1 MLMTPEV
8 TKINKLA
15 MGIYECRQARVIDT
29 AFGKSHVL
37 SLREKRTGE
46 EACVFGNSCLNGYIS
61 SHPDEKFEFTCE
73 GENSFKSGD
82 KQITYVKISNFNRIV
97 DEVDYTL

>member
-1 MLMTPEV
+1 MTPEAM
-8 TKINKLA
+8 KINKLGT
-15 MGIYECRQARVIDT
+15 GIYECRKARAIAT

-46 EACVFGNSCLNGYIS
+46 EARVFGNSGLNGYIS

-73 GENSFKSGD
+73 GEKSFKSGD
-82 KQITYVKISNFNRIV
+82 KQITYVKITNFNRID